1 MTQVLLRPEEGVRAL
16 GPRFSGVLLI
26 PGDDGYEDARK
37 IHNGLIDK
45 RPAVIAR
52 CRGTADVVD
61 ALTFAKENRLEVS
74 VRGGGHNV
82 AGRAVCE
89 GGVMIDLS
97 LMKGIHVDPKARTA
111 RVQGGVTWRELN
123 RETALYGLATTG
135 GVISTTGIAGL
146 TLGGGIG
153 WLMAKHGLAVDNL
166 LSAEIVT
173 AKGEVLTA
181 SADQNSDLFWA
192 IRGGGGNF
200 GIATSLEFRLHP
212 LREVFGGIVAHPF
225 PVANE
230 ALRFYR
236 DFTRSFGDEFTVDA
250 GLTHA
255 PDGSGTPLAAFI
267 ICHYGSPDRAR
278 ADLRP
283 LLEYGSPAIVQV
295 GPMPYPAMNMILDKG
310 FPPGALN
317 YWKSS
322 FVRDLDD
329 AVIDV
334 MVDRFAVCPSP
345 MSGMVIEPYHGAVT
359 RVSVSSTA
367 VPHRER
373 GYNLLIV
380 SEWLDPTTNDRNIA
394 WGRDTYAALTPYLAA
409 RRYVNYLDAD
419 ERADAVSAA
428 YGSNYAR
435 LRELK
440 RKYDPE
446 NIFHLN
452 QNIAPAGAS
461 A

>member
-1 MTQVLLRPEEGVRAL
+1 MAQVQVRPEEGVRAL
-16 GPRFSGVLLI
+16 GPRFSGALLI
-26 PGDDGYEDARK
+26 AGDDGYDEARK

-52 CRGTADVVD
+52 CLGTADVVD
-61 ALTFAKENRLEVS
+61 ALAFAKERGLEVS

-82 AGRAVCE
+82 AGRAVTE
-89 GGVMIDLS
+89 GGLMIDLS
-97 LMKGIHVDPKARTA
+97 LMKGIHVDRATRTA
-111 RVQGGVTWRELN
+111 RAEGGVTWREFN
-123 RETALYGLATTG
+123 RATALHGLATTG

-146 TLGGGIG
+146 TLGGGYG

-166 LSAEIVT
+166 VSAEIVT

-181 SADQNSDLFWA
+181 SANENADLFWA

-200 GIATSLEFRLHP
+200 GIATSFEFRLHP
-212 LREVFGGIVAHPF
+212 LRDVFGGVVAHPF
-225 PVANE
+225 PAAKA

-236 DFTRSFGDEFTVDA
+236 DFARSLGDDFTVVA

-267 ICHYGSPDRAR
+267 VCHYGSPDRAQ

-283 LLEYGSPAIVQV
+283 LLEFGSPAITQV
-295 GPMPYPAMNMILDKG
+295 GPMPYPALNMILDGG
-310 FPPGALN
+310 FPSGALN

-322 FVRDLDD
+322 FLRDLEDG
-329 AVIDV
+329 AIDV
-334 MVDRFAVCPSP
+334 MVDRFAVCRSP

-373 GYNLLIV
+373 GYNVLII
-380 SEWLDPTTNDRNIA
+380 SEWLDPTTSDRNITWA
-394 WGRDTYAALTPYLAA
+394 RDTYGALTPYLAA

-419 ERADAVSAA
+419 ERADAVRAA
-428 YGSNYAR
+428 YGSNYTR
-435 LRELK
+435 LAELK

-452 QNIAPAGAS
+452 QNIEPA
-461 A
+461 

>member
-1 MTQVLLRPEEGVRAL
+1 
-16 GPRFSGVLLI
+16 
-26 PGDDGYEDARK
+26 
-37 IHNGLIDK
+37 
-45 RPAVIAR
+45 
-52 CRGTADVVD
+52 
-61 ALTFAKENRLEVS
+61 
-74 VRGGGHNV
+74 
-82 AGRAVCE
+82 
-89 GGVMIDLS
+89 MIDLS
-97 LMKGIHVDPKARTA
+97 LMKGIHVDRATRTA
-111 RVQGGVTWRELN
+111 RAEGGVTWREFN
-123 RETALYGLATTG
+123 RATALHGLATTG

-146 TLGGGIG
+146 TLGGGYG

-166 LSAEIVT
+166 VSAEVVT

-181 SADQNSDLFWA
+181 SANENADLFWA

-212 LREVFGGIVAHPF
+212 LRDVFGGVVAHPF
-225 PVANE
+225 PAAKA

-236 DFTRSFGDEFTVDA
+236 DFARSLGDEFTVVA

-255 PDGSGTPLAAFI
+255 PDGSGTPSAAFI
-267 ICHYGSPDRAR
+267 VCHYGSPDRAR

-283 LLEYGSPAIVQV
+283 LLEFGSPALTQV
-295 GPMPYPAMNMILDKG
+295 GPMPYPALNMILDGG
-310 FPPGALN
+310 FPSGALN

-322 FVRDLDD
+322 FLRDLEDG
-329 AVIDV
+329 AIDV
-334 MVDRFAVCPSP
+334 MVDKFAICPSP
-345 MSGMVIEPYHGAVT
+345 MSGIVIEPYHGAVT

-373 GYNLLIV
+373 GYNVLII
-380 SEWLDPTTNDRNIA
+380 SEWLDPTTSDRNIA
-394 WGRDTYAALTPYLAA
+394 WARDTYAALTPYLAA

-419 ERADAVSAA
+419 ERADAVRAA

-435 LRELK
+435 LAELK

-452 QNIAPAGAS
+452 QNIEPA
-461 A
+461 